1 MTIKTFEDWKC
12 SVEKER
18 KKLREVKDYLNETG
32 LERYETYSLLD
43 DLSCY
48 CETPQELL
56 QWIESKEGMEEYD
69 IKHLE
74 CGHAALPVSALR
86 RLTKKDD
93 F

>member
-1 MTIKTFEDWKC
+1 MTIKTFEDWKY

-69 IKHLE
+69 IKHPE
-74 CGHAALPVSALR
+74 CASHASG
-86 RLTKKDD
+86 
-93 F
+93 